1 MDRFIA
7 DLQRSKQ
14 DFYAQSERLQHWA
27 EISLGSVNVQ
37 DLLRSIL
44 KSDRKA
50 EKMFTLYNQEV
61 STRGRNV
68 FALYSAFTNYAT
80 YADERNGFNLRN
92 TGNDTQAVSMFQRE
106 HEVSQWISSKP
117 FEALV
122 AA

>member
-1 MDRFIA
+1 MPA
-7 DLQRSKQ
+7 V
-14 DFYAQSERLQHWA
+14 
-27 EISLGSVNVQ
+27 GP
-37 DLLRSIL
+37 LLRSIL